1 MSSSET
7 TLEGCQQRKWER
19 RAAEMWDKRAT
30 RCTAA
35 IHHLRS
41 ATSLILAPHLL
52 HLSSTYSIFVTSLC
66 CQGVWSS
73 GVIKG
78 YCCQGILLSRVLS
91 VGAVKGWCLGR
102 GVVNGCLVRVFMWQ
116 LYTHSS
122 VLWLKPSR
130 AHPKEKLVHAAVLWV
145 FSGSQTQCL
154 LTLLAEMTGYGCFII
169 WNFKFCRTILFWA
182 EVSVQMYS
190 NNLQCYDALM
200 YVFLIVY

>member
-1 MSSSET
+1 MPTEEVGE
-7 TLEGCQQRKWER
+7 EGC
-19 RAAEMWDKRAT
+19 WDVGQKSHQVHCCNSPPTQCYLTHT
-30 RCTAA
+30 RST
-35 IHHLRS
+35 
-41 ATSLILAPHLL
+41 
-52 HLSSTYSIFVTSLC
+52 SSTFIFYIFYICHFLVLSR
-66 CQGVWSS
+66 GVVKWC
-73 GVIKG
+73 
-78 YCCQGILLSRVLS
+78 YQGILLSRVLS